1 MYVCMYIYVCTH
13 IYISTNKNVKLSK
26 TSSMVRKYIAIL
38 MWLWC
43 CRIIQGTCGIL
54 VNLYFGIL
62 SNPQTLSSFLSPL
75 SLEVKCKALFR
86 GQRRIRTR
94 WSMTH
99 ILFVWHIWRFMF
111 QSIPFA
117 TTFATTLHWGF
128 HLEILELAN
137 QPIHLGPWRTR
148 FCGTSCTG
156 NAAGRC
162 RWREWWIELFKVRS
176 SARIGRLAGRL
187 IIILIN
193 ILGMTVQRSRQIS
206 QDIHVVGWSNAI
218 FYKSSWKCTHNKLSI
233 SDWIGTIPFHQVE

>member
-1 MYVCMYIYVCTH
+1 MYVHICLYTH

-156 NAAGRC
+156 N
-162 RWREWWIELFKVRS
+162 V
-176 SARIGRLAGRL
+176 LAGAVDESDESSSSRSEVVPASGASL
-187 IIILIN
+187 VDSSSSSSTSWAWQSRD
-193 ILGMTVQRSRQIS
+193 LGRYPKIS
-206 QDIHVVGWSNAI
+206 M
-218 FYKSSWKCTHNKLSI
+218 L
-233 SDWIGTIPFHQVE
+233 